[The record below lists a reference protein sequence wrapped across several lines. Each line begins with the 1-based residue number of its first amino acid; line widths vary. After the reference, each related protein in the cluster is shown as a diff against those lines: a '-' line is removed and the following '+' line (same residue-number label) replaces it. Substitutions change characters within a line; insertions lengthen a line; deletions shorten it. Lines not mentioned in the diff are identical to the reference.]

1 MKTKGSKLP
10 SAILNGRIRRRYS
23 RKSSEIFFP
32 ETNLRQARQMA
43 FLVKEGVLVCYSL
56 ALRKL
61 EVASQQWRGAVC
73 PVWIDGSAHVSHDH
87 RRIFGF

>member
-1 MKTKGSKLP
+1 MEGSDDDI
-10 SAILNGRIRRRYS
+10 AERGS

-32 ETNLRQARQMA
+32 ESNLLQARQMA
-43 FLVKEGVLVCYSL
+43 FLAKEGVLVFYSL

-61 EVASQQWRGAVC
+61 EVASQWRGAVY
-73 PVWIDGSAHVSHDH
+73 PVWIDGLAHVSHDH

>member
-1 MKTKGSKLP
+1 
-10 SAILNGRIRRRYS
+10 
-23 RKSSEIFFP
+23 
-32 ETNLRQARQMA
+32 MA
-43 FLVKEGVLVCYSL
+43 FLAKEGVLVCYSL

-61 EVASQQWRGAVC
+61 EVASQWRGAVC